1 MEREIFFSG
10 IGGQGVQL
18 AAKTLAV
25 AALNSGFQ
33 VMIFGSY
40 GGLMRG
46 GNTDATIVIGEDALH
61 TPPVVDEAWAALMMH
76 HYSWPIFKPK
86 LRRGAFVLIDSSVFR
101 GDAEHDGPV
110 LEIEASTIATEAGMS
125 KAASMVALGAF
136 TAATNIVTLDAL
148 RAAAHEVLPPYRAQH
163 AETNV
168 KALELGHGLVSAP
181 LVEAWPLERTPA

>member
-18 AAKTLAV
+18 AGKTLAV
-25 AALNSGFQ
+25 AALNSGFE

-46 GNTDATIVIGEDALH
+46 GNTDATIVIGQEALQ
-61 TPPVVDEAWAALMMH
+61 TPPIVDEAWAALMMH
-76 HYSWPIFKPK
+76 NFSWPIFKPK
-86 LRRGAFVLIDSSVFR
+86 LRPGSFVLIDSSVFR
-101 GDAEHDGPV
+101 GEIGHNGPV
-110 LEIEASTIATEAGMS
+110 LEIEASTLATEAGMG

-136 TAATNIVTLDAL
+136 VASTGIVTLDAL
-148 RAAAHEVLPPYRAQH
+148 RTAAFEVLPPYRAQH

-168 KALELGHGLVSAP
+168 KALELGFGLVP
-181 LVEAWPLERTPA
+181 TPFVDAWAERTPA

>member
-1 MEREIFFSG
+1 MERELFFSG

-46 GNTDATIVIGEDALH
+46 GNTDATIAIGEEALQ
-61 TPPVVDEAWAALMMH
+61 TPPIVDEAWGALMMH
-76 HYSWPIFKPK
+76 HFSWPIFKPK
-86 LRRGAFVLIDSSVFR
+86 LRPGSFVLIDSSVFR
-101 GDAEHDGPV
+101 GEIGHNGPV
-110 LEIEASTIATEAGMS
+110 LEIEASTLATEAGMG

-136 TAATNIVTLDAL
+136 VAATGMVELDAL
-148 RAAAHEVLPPYRAQH
+148 RAAAFEVLPPYRAQH

-168 KALELGHGLVSAP
+168 KALEMGFGLVP
-181 LVEAWPLERTPA
+181 TPFVEAWPERTVA

>member
-25 AALNSGFQ
+25 AAIHSGFK

-46 GNTDATIVIGEDALH
+46 GNTDATIVLGQETLH
-61 TPPVVDEAWAALMMH
+61 TPPIVDQAWAALMMH
-76 HYSWPIFKPK
+76 NYSWPVFGPK
-86 LRRGAFVLIDSSVFR
+86 LRSGAFVLIDSSVFR
-101 GDAEHDGPV
+101 GDATHDGPS
-110 LEIEASTIATEAGMS
+110 LAIEASTLATEAGMS

-136 TAATNIVTLDAL
+136 VAATGIVTLDTL
-148 RAAAHEVLPPYRAQH
+148 RSAAYEVLPPYRAQH
-163 AETNV
+163 GATNV
-168 KALELGHGLVSAP
+168 KALEMGHGLVEAP
-181 LVEAWPLERTPA
+181 LVEAWPKERTPA

>member
-1 MEREIFFSG
+1 MERELFFSG

-25 AALNSGFQ
+25 AALHSDFQ

-46 GNTDATIVIGEDALH
+46 GNTDATIVIGEEELH
-61 TPPVVDEAWAALMMH
+61 TPPVVDEAWGALMMH

-86 LRRGAFVLIDSSVFR
+86 LRPGSFVLIDSSVFR
-101 GDAEHDGPV
+101 GEIGHDGPV
-110 LEIEASTIATEAGMS
+110 LEIEASTLATEAGMG

-136 TAATNIVTLDAL
+136 VAATGIVTLDAL
-148 RAAAHEVLPPYRAQH
+148 RSAAYEVLPPYRAQH
-163 AETNV
+163 AATNV
-168 KALELGHGLVSAP
+168 KALEMGYGLVP
-181 LVEAWPLERTPA
+181 TPFVQAWPERTPA

>member
-1 MEREIFFSG
+1 MERELFFSG

-46 GNTDATIVIGEDALH
+46 GNTDATIVIGQEELH
-61 TPPVVDEAWAALMMH
+61 TPPVVDEAWGALMMH
-76 HYSWPIFKPK
+76 NYSWPIFKPK
-86 LRRGAFVLIDSSVFR
+86 LRPGAFLLIDSSVFR
-101 GDAEHDGPV
+101 GDPEHDGPV
-110 LEIEASTIATEAGMS
+110 LAIEASTIATEAGMG

-136 TAATNIVTLDAL
+136 VAATQIVTLDAL
-148 RAAAHEVLPPYRAQH
+148 RAAAFEVLPPYRAQH
-163 AETNV
+163 AETN
-168 KALELGHGLVSAP
+168 KQALEMGFGLVSAP
-181 LVEAWPLERTPA
+181 YVEAWPKELA